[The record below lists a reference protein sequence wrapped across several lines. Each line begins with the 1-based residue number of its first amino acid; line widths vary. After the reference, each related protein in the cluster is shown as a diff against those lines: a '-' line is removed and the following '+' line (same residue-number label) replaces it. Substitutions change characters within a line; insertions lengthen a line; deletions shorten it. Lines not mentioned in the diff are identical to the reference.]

1 MKGKNYAQKMKQYY
15 NSLSII
21 TKAWIFVSILF
32 IIYCLAYI
40 FLPIQR

>member
-1 MKGKNYAQKMKQYY
+1 MLTKMKQYY

-21 TKAWIFVSILF
+21 TKGWIFVFILF

>member
-1 MKGKNYAQKMKQYY
+1 MLTKMKQYY

-21 TKAWIFVSILF
+21 TKGWIFVSILF
-32 IIYCLAYI
+32 IIYYLAYI